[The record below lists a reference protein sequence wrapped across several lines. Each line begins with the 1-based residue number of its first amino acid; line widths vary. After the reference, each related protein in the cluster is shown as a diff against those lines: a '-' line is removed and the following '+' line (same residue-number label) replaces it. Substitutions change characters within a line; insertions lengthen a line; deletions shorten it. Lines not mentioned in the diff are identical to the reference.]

1 MKKTYQKKLLQK
13 IPGGSHTY
21 SRGFDQFPSN
31 APEIL
36 SQGKDCYMYDQK
48 K

>member
-1 MKKTYQKKLLQK
+1 MDHIHTQEDLTSLKL
-13 IPGGSHTY
+13 
-21 SRGFDQFPSN
+21 

-48 K
+48 KINLLIMEWV

>member
-1 MKKTYQKKLLQK
+1 MHKKITKELLNL

-21 SRGFDQFPSN
+21 SRGFDQFPNN

-36 SQGKDCYMYDQK
+36 K
-48 K
+48 KERGLYI